1 MRLSTPDAIGFTA
14 LLRTRTSYD
23 YGAARPKCDRRLPG
37 LMHDCCIM
45 QGGVRQGTACRHGA
59 AVARR
64 PGRAAAPRH
73 TLDAV
78 VSEFIAS
85 CSLGR

>member
-1 MRLSTPDAIGFTA
+1 MRLSTPDALGFTA
-14 LLRTRTSYD
+14 LLRARTTYD
-23 YGAARPKCDRRLPG
+23 YGAARPKRDCRLPG

-45 QGGVRQGTACRHGA
+45 QGGVHHRATRHHGA

-64 PGRAAAPRH
+64 PGRAAASH
-73 TLDAV
+73 HKLDAV
-78 VSEFIAS
+78 VSQFIAS